1 MMILLGQ
8 RLLAVDLVEVVLL
21 SDNVQDLRRVLAVVG
36 GVPLAYVLH
45 PEQELLWVSKAI
57 KVIIT
62 TTTVSTAAAAILCLL
77 EHPDHSVGAIVHV
90 LEVPDVEN
98 HGVSP
103 NEAANA
109 QTNENSTKA
118 DQINNAGIKRTFQ

>member
-45 PEQELLWVSKAI
+45 PEQ
-57 KVIIT
+57 
-62 TTTVSTAAAAILCLL
+62 ILLL
-77 EHPDHSVGAIVHV
+77 E
-90 LEVPDVEN
+90 
-98 HGVSP
+98 
-103 NEAANA
+103 
-109 QTNENSTKA
+109 
-118 DQINNAGIKRTFQ
+118 

>member
-1 MMILLGQ
+1 M
-8 RLLAVDLVEVVLL
+8 
-21 SDNVQDLRRVLAVVG
+21 
-36 GVPLAYVLH
+36 
-45 PEQELLWVSKAI
+45 SKAI

-62 TTTVSTAAAAILCLL
+62 TTTVSAAAAAILCLL

-103 NEAANA
+103 NEAANV
-109 QTNENSTKA
+109 QTNEHSTKA
-118 DQINNAGIKRTFQ
+118 DQTINAGM